1 MRFSALEEY
10 GLRCVLQ
17 MAQKEEAAVTTIV
30 ELAEKEG
37 LSSAYV
43 GKVMHRLKKGGIVQ
57 SLRGQSGGY
66 RLVRPPKEL
75 RVGEVLRALGGHLY
89 GDDFCEKHSG
99 DLPSCVHSVDCAL
112 RAVWRGVNVLV
123 ERYLNRFTLKDL
135 LEAENHMAYRVQLD
149 MENAQTLPVGV
160 HPRRRVSH
168 D

>member
-17 MAQKEEAAVTTIV
+17 MAQKGEAAVTTIV

-43 GKVMHRLKKGGIVQ
+43 AKVMHRLKKGGIVQ
-57 SLRGQSGGY
+57 SLRGQAGGY
-66 RLVRPPKEL
+66 RLVRPPREL

-89 GDDFCEKHSG
+89 SDDFCEKHSG

-112 RAVWRGVNVLV
+112 RAVWGGVNTLV
-123 ERYLNRFTLKDL
+123 DRYLNGFTLKDL
-135 LEAENHMAYRVQLD
+135 LEAESRMSHRIKLD
-149 MENAQTLPVGV
+149 MESVQTLPVGI
-160 HPRRRVSH
+160 HPRRGASH